1 MDLGSGSMEGIT
13 GFDFIGSGAKA
24 LATLCF
30 VLALAVLVLVAMK
43 KVVFF
48 RQTGKKEAMI
58 RRISSIP
65 LSAKERIDV
74 VEVSGQ
80 KLVLGVAQGGIS
92 LLLRLCDETE
102 EKGEPHGSKDQTAL

>member
-1 MDLGSGSMEGIT
+1 MEGIT
-13 GFDFIGSGAKA
+13 GFDFIGSGARA

-30 VLALAVLVLVAMK
+30 VLALMVLVLVAMK
-43 KVVFF
+43 KMVFY
-48 RQTGKKEAMI
+48 RQAGKKEAMI
-58 RRISSIP
+58 RRITSIP

-92 LLLRLCDETE
+92 LLMKLQEDTV
-102 EKGEPHGSKDQTAL
+102 EKGKPNGSKDQAAP

>member
-1 MDLGSGSMEGIT
+1 MEGIT

-24 LATLCF
+24 LAALCV

-43 KVVFF
+43 KVVFY
-48 RQTGKKEAMI
+48 RQAGKKEAMI
-58 RRISSIP
+58 RRLSSMP

-80 KLVLGVAQGGIS
+80 RLVLGVAQGGIS
-92 LLLRLCDETE
+92 LLLRLRDDPERR
-102 EKGEPHGSKDQTAL
+102 GEPDGHKNPTSL

>member
-1 MDLGSGSMEGIT
+1 MEGIT

-30 VLALAVLVLVAMK
+30 VLALAVGVLVAMK
-43 KVVFF
+43 KFVFY
-48 RQTGKKEAMI
+48 RQAGKREAMI
-58 RRISSIP
+58 RRLSSIS
-65 LSAKERIDV
+65 LSARERIEV

-92 LLLRLCDETE
+92 LLLRLSDETAE
-102 EKGEPHGSKDQTAL
+102 TGEPHGQKNQTAL

>member
-1 MDLGSGSMEGIT
+1 MDGIS

-30 VLALAVLVLVAMK
+30 VLALMVLVLVAMK
-43 KVVFF
+43 KLVYF
-48 RQTGKKEAMI
+48 RQAGSKEAMI
-58 RRISSIP
+58 RRISSIS
-65 LSAKERIDV
+65 LSAKERIEV

-92 LLLRLCDETE
+92 LLLRLQE
-102 EKGEPHGSKDQTAL
+102 EIGGKGESDGPKDQTGL